1 MGKRNK
7 KLLVK
12 WPMLKKPSL
21 KILPVEEEEVVV
33 GEEVVDV
40 AWVATMAVAMV
51 VVAAVTVDHEAIMG
65 TMMVITDMVVV
76 AVEVVVAEEAAVV
89 DIIMDLLKVVDE
101 DINRIRILPVIIV
114 IVTVIF
120 LCFIMIFKNNIY
132 CKKIC
137 FY

>member
-1 MGKRNK
+1 MG
-7 KLLVK
+7 
-12 WPMLKKPSL
+12 
-21 KILPVEEEEVVV
+21 

-40 AWVATMAVAMV
+40 AWVATMAAAMV
-51 VVAAVTVDHEAIMG
+51 VVAAVTVDHQAIMG
-65 TMMVITDMVVV
+65 TMMDITDMVVMIITIHMMITTCMLLIPMVQDMVSV

-89 DIIMDLLKVVDE
+89 DIIMALLKVVDE

-137 FY
+137 

>member
-1 MGKRNK
+1 MGDR
-7 KLLVK
+7 
-12 WPMLKKPSL
+12 
-21 KILPVEEEEVVV
+21 
-33 GEEVVDV
+33 
-40 AWVATMAVAMV
+40 
-51 VVAAVTVDHEAIMG
+51 EAIMG
-65 TMMVITDMVVV
+65 TMMVITDMVVMIITIHMMITTCMLLIPMAQDMVSV

-101 DINRIRILPVIIV
+101 DINRIRILPVIMV

-137 FY
+137 